1 MQHLLYTKIIWPA
14 SWLVVCDSP
23 QTVALDLLHLYHGL
37 HPLPLSLSL
46 SLVRLVKLQSM
57 EFLVKPIANKSHN
70 KVYSFNA

>member
-1 MQHLLYTKIIWPA
+1 MEHLLYTKIIWPA

-37 HPLPLSLSL
+37 LYPSRSL
-46 SLVRLVKLQSM
+46 SLVRLVKPQSM
-57 EFLVKPIANKSHN
+57 EFSVKPIANKSHN